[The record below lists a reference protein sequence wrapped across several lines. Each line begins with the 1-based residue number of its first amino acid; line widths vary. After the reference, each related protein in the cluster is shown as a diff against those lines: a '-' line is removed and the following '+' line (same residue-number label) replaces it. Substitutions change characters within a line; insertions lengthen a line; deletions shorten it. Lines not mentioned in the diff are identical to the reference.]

1 MIATPSTSIS
11 PDEIRRKCDD
21 YTRES
26 GIAVT
31 ATAQLLIAFIINSVV
46 EDPHPT
52 WDIKDK
58 DEREGVASS
67 YILRIP
73 EILEF
78 VSGRIQSRS
87 TVTTFDLLVNFE
99 SICERFC
106 FQ

>member
-1 MIATPSTSIS
+1 MTDTPSVAIS

-31 ATAQLLIAFIINSVV
+31 TTAQALIIAIINSVV

-52 WDIKDK
+52 WEIGDRDA
-58 DEREGVASS
+58 REGIASS

-73 EILEF
+73 EILKF
-78 VSGRIQSRS
+78 VSGRIQGRS
-87 TVTTFDLLVNFE
+87 TITTFDLLVSFD

>member
-1 MIATPSTSIS
+1 MIATPSIAIS

-31 ATAQLLIAFIINSVV
+31 TAAQLLIAFIINSVI

-52 WDIKDK
+52 WDINDK
-58 DEREGVASS
+58 DAREGVASS

-78 VSGRIQSRS
+78 IAGRIQGRS
-87 TVTTFDLLVNFE
+87 TITTFDLLVSFE
-99 SICERFC
+99 SICQRYC